1 MGLLKEKGKHVW
13 LVQLPGEGR
22 SSFRERG
29 GRDGDRSGRQRVG
42 RVGVCRK
49 DDGGGR
55 AGVCNWICRF
65 AFWDLASAEEVSSGR
80 ARVED
85 GPKRGWLVAQVS
97 GRCEPWPPGGHRWQ
111 DSHFPMDARGSYR
124 VIHASSRRV
133 RLCGNLFP
141 LLPAP
146 GLLPAPDSPPV
157 LRFPPKPVS
166 KRSVLPRGRLTGE
179 ERLAGGSLI
188 LRTYL

>member
-1 MGLLKEKGKHVW
+1 MGLLKEKGKHLW

-65 AFWDLASAEEVSSGR
+65 AF
-80 ARVED
+80 
-85 GPKRGWLVAQVS
+85 
-97 GRCEPWPPGGHRWQ
+97 
-111 DSHFPMDARGSYR
+111 
-124 VIHASSRRV
+124 
-133 RLCGNLFP
+133 
-141 LLPAP
+141 
-146 GLLPAPDSPPV
+146 
-157 LRFPPKPVS
+157 
-166 KRSVLPRGRLTGE
+166 
-179 ERLAGGSLI
+179 
-188 LRTYL
+188 